1 MSIKTDE
8 YLVLAIIYLKNGSVG
23 VKQHSL
29 ICSFKLVD
37 IVRYLCMFSG
47 DRCGCDHMDLQSVP
61 INTKIVS
68 LNPIHGKVYL
78 IQHYVMKLVAAG
90 RWFSQGTP
98 LYSTNKTDNHDIT
111 EILLKVALNTIN

>member
-29 ICSFKLVD
+29 IRSFKLVD

-47 DRCGCDHMDLQSVP
+47 DRCGCDHMIAGFTISA
-61 INTKIVS
+61 
-68 LNPIHGKVYL
+68 Y
-78 IQHYVMKLVAAG
+78 QH
-90 RWFSQGTP
+90 
-98 LYSTNKTDNHDIT
+98 
-111 EILLKVALNTIN
+111 